1 MQSSVDL
8 VQKVVEE
15 NHRVGGEVVLV
26 IVLVGVRRAASQ
38 WIGSATNVASAGVTT
53 QRSSSGTHEVSQK
66 EDAGAAPEV
75 SAFSQ
80 QLWLGAKSHPPSN
93 WRWAKWAA

>member
-1 MQSSVDL
+1 MQSSIDL

-38 WIGSATNVASAGVTT
+38 GL
-53 QRSSSGTHEVSQK
+53 
-66 EDAGAAPEV
+66 AP
-75 SAFSQ
+75 
-80 QLWLGAKSHPPSN
+80 LPM
-93 WRWAKWAA
+93 

>member
-38 WIGSATNVASAGVTT
+38 MDWLRYQCSFSWGHNTEKQLGNP
-53 QRSSSGTHEVSQK
+53 RSFPK